1 MKRFAILDL
10 RFALWARKPVVVRTF
25 LSVTLLGPF
34 VQVSLSPNRA
44 KIANLKS
51 KTP

>member
-10 RFALWARKPVVVRTF
+10 RSALWARKPVVARTF

-34 VQVSLSPNRA
+34 RRARSLPPIVQ
-44 KIANLKS
+44 KS
-51 KTP
+51 QI